1 MAIEEMSGETKK
13 GGSGSAREVGLII
26 AFVVMA
32 LLAISEIHTL
42 NRVGAIQESVKTDV
56 TQLRTD
62 LTTTIND
69 RMTAME
75 NSNAQAI
82 EAIKKDVVDVGKK
95 SGTTAVVL
103 RKEKAKL
110 AQLEDQQGKQA
121 DELKQEISAKADE
134 KEVGALTQ
142 DVSTAR
148 TDIDSTKKSLE
159 ATRND
164 LGMARSEFGTL
175 IARNHDQIEEL
186 RKLGDRDYFEFSLT
200 RNKLQKVAGV
210 GLTLKGT
217 NVKHHQFN
225 LILNADDMNI
235 LKKNRTV
242 NEPIFFYTAGSKRP
256 FELTVNSVQ
265 SAQVKGYVSTPKGAT
280 SEVASR
286 GEGAR

>member
-1 MAIEEMSGETKK
+1 MAIDQISGETKK
-13 GGSGSAREVGLII
+13 EGGGGARDVGLII

-42 NRVGAIQESVKTDV
+42 NKVGSIQESVKTDV
-56 TQLRTD
+56 TQMRTD
-62 LTTTIND
+62 LTTQIND
-69 RMTAME
+69 RVTAME

-82 EAIKKDVVDVGKK
+82 ESMKKDVEDVGKRA
-95 SGTTAVVL
+95 GTTQVVL
-103 RKEKAKL
+103 KKQRAKI
-110 AQLEDQQGKQA
+110 AQLEDTQSKQA
-121 DELKQEISAKADE
+121 DELKQEIAAKADE

-142 DVSTAR
+142 DVSATR
-148 TDIDSTKKSLE
+148 TDLDSTKKTLD

-186 RKLGDRDYFEFSLT
+186 RKLGERDYFEFSLT
-200 RNKLQKVAGV
+200 RNKIQKVAGV

-217 NVKHHQFN
+217 SVKQHRFN
-225 LILNADDMNI
+225 LVLNADDMNI

-256 FELTVNSVQ
+256 FELTVNSIQ
-265 SAQVKGYVSTPKGAT
+265 SGQVKGYISTPKGAT

>member
-1 MAIEEMSGETKK
+1 MAIDETSGETKK
-13 GGSGSAREVGLII
+13 TGSGGARDVGLII

-42 NRVGAIQESVKTDV
+42 NKVGAIQESAKTDA

-62 LTTTIND
+62 LTSQVND
-69 RMTAME
+69 RLTAME

-82 EAIKKDVVDVGKK
+82 EAMKKDVDDVGKK
-95 SGTTAVVL
+95 TGTTSVVL

-148 TDIDSTKKSLE
+148 TDIDSTKKNLE

-186 RKLGDRDYFEFSLT
+186 RKLGERDYFEFSLT
-200 RNKLQKVAGV
+200 RNKLQKIAGV

-217 NVKHHQFN
+217 NVKHHQFS

-235 LKKNRTV
+235 LKKNRTAD
-242 NEPIFFYTAGSKRP
+242 EPIFFYTAGSKRP

-265 SAQVKGYVSTPKGAT
+265 SGQVKGYVSTPKGAT

-286 GEGAR
+286 GEGGR